1 MYIMLTLQKII
12 PQNIVYTAV
21 ARWVSFQNVGHI
33 KNKIIVFVSQTFS
46 KNMFK

>member
-12 PQNIVYTAV
+12 PQNSVYTAV
-21 ARWVSFQNVGHI
+21 ARWFFFQNVGHI

-46 KNMFK
+46 KNRFK

>member
-21 ARWVSFQNVGHI
+21 ARWFFFQNVGHI

-46 KNMFK
+46 KNRFK